1 MGLATLVALGYPTFG
16 DQGWHHHWGG
26 LSSLLDLMALPLMLG
41 GLLMVLSAGRHVGER
56 MEARRRRSRVDS
68 RPDAVRREP
77 PALDHRAREV
87 LASDSERQRVSDVI
101 ATAMGE
107 ARLSLEEGSK
117 RIEAVW
123 QARHRHQL
131 AALVSDLPPL
141 PPTVPRRPRVGV
153 GVTMAL
159 LLALAA
165 AVLQAI
171 VGFWELWP
179 VAVFVSLTVTLRSR
193 RSAGR

>member
-16 DQGWHHHWGG
+16 DEGWHHHWVGI
-26 LSSLLDLMALPLMLG
+26 SSLLDLMALPLMLG
-41 GLLMVLSAGRHVGER
+41 GLLMILSAGRRVGER
-56 MEARRRRSRVDS
+56 MEARRQRSRVDP
-68 RPDAVRREP
+68 RPVAARRGP
-77 PALDHRAREV
+77 PAQDRRAPAV
-87 LASDSERQRVSDVI
+87 LASDAERQRVSDVI
-101 ATAMGE
+101 AAAMGE
-107 ARLSLEEGSK
+107 ARLSLEEGGQ

-141 PPTVPRRPRVGV
+141 PPTAPRRLRVGV
-153 GVTMAL
+153 GVA
-159 LLALAA
+159 LALVLAFVA

-179 VAVFVSLTVTLRSR
+179 VAVVASLTLALRSR